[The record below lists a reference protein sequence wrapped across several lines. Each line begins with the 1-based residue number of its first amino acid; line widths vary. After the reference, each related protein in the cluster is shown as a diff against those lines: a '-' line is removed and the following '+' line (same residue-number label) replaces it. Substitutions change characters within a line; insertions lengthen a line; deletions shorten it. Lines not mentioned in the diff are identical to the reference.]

1 MLMVRDMTTDAYVKL
16 THAVKRSIPDIAC
29 QMNIRLSDGGIDEL
43 TDDIVFA
50 MDQATAAS
58 IYVRQEKVATPR
70 LTKLIVRHLLAYA
83 ESNPSVS
90 EGGRLV
96 EGGFEVLDA

>member
-1 MLMVRDMTTDAYVKL
+1 MVRDMTTDAYVKL
-16 THAVKRSIPDIAC
+16 SHAVKSTIPDIAC
-29 QMNIRLSDGGIDEL
+29 RMSIRLSDEAVDEL

-50 MDQATAAS
+50 MDQATAAG
-58 IYVRQEKVATPR
+58 IYFRQEQVATPR

-83 ESNPSVS
+83 EPNPSVS
-90 EGGRLV
+90 ERVRMV